1 MKLTLSHN
9 CLNLRQNWHPELL
22 PESTTITKQSPLI
35 TVKNETNLNFQF
47 VTMNY
52 RVFKG
57 LVISLSKYS
66 RIYEIFGKAQ
76 NTKKISKS
84 WHSRLR
90 ANVGKASAK
99 LEMVIKNFPS
109 YVVCSKTLVWN
120 YLLWHLYGFW
130 CKPALSTR
138 GGSSGL
144 KMQYFFPFFTI
155 KLEFCYLNIS
165 KNIQLFK
172 NLFVS

>member
-1 MKLTLSHN
+1 MRYNWGIGNYIWLRNRYASQKPYRINSVEMLGWVLNCFNHYIMKGQDPHTL
-9 CLNLRQNWHPELL
+9 LNWRWTIYNKLKVVLR
-22 PESTTITKQSPLI
+22 
-35 TVKNETNLNFQF
+35 TN
-47 VTMNY
+47 VA
-52 RVFKG
+52 
-57 LVISLSKYS
+57 
-66 RIYEIFGKAQ
+66 KA
-76 NTKKISKS
+76 
-84 WHSRLR
+84 W
-90 ANVGKASAK
+90 AK

-109 YVVCSKTLVWN
+109 YFVCSKTLVWN
-120 YLLWHLYGFW
+120 YLLWHLFGFW

-155 KLEFCYLNIS
+155 KLKFCYLNIS